1 MVKAFGYL
9 WLAPETSGEQAEQTA
24 ERCGSQLQN
33 YAQQCQWD
41 WQGLQRDH
49 SLQRKPAERPALKSL
64 LQRMQ
69 SQDILLVQSLLH
81 LGRRF
86 HDVYHLLQWF
96 AGQRKGELVAV
107 EQGLHFN
114 AQTAPQIL
122 SLLHQFPQL
131 DPESTLSVQEGPAPK
146 RSEIS
151 RHNGGACPYGYR
163 VNQENEYEL
172 IPEEAQIVRRI
183 YKQRTRGHSLR
194 QIVRDLSHQKVP
206 TKRGGKWQPN
216 TIKNILENPFYMG
229 IYQTHYAD
237 FENNHP
243 AIISQELYYELNAHL
258 LHDDIGM

>member
-1 MVKAFGYL
+1 MTKAYGYL
-9 WLAPETSGEQAEQTA
+9 WLSPETPSDTAAALADDVGERLAQHCQTHPW
-24 ERCGSQLQN
+24 E
-33 YAQQCQWD
+33 

-49 SLQRKPAERPALKSL
+49 SLQQHPGERPVLKGI
-64 LQRMQ
+64 LQHMHRKDCLM
-69 SQDILLVQSLLH
+69 VQSLLH

-86 HDVYHLLQWF
+86 YDVYHLLQWF
-96 AGQRKGELVAV
+96 AQRNHGTLVAV
-107 EQGLHFN
+107 EQALVF
-114 AQTAPQIL
+114 TPESAPEILDVLQQI
-122 SLLHQFPQL
+122 PQL
-131 DPESTLSVQEGPAPK
+131 SSETPQEATGPTPR

-163 VNQENEYEL
+163 VNSDNEYAL
-172 IPEEAQIVRRI
+172 IPEEAQVVRRI
-183 YKQRTRGHSLR
+183 YKQRARGHSLR